1 MAAWRVDLT
10 PAAARQLRRAS
21 AMEAAAIRGVILAL
35 ANDPWPSGAAKLR
48 GRRGLWRIRVRVDGR
63 AWRVVYQLR
72 DADRLI
78 IVTRVAAR
86 DEGTYRGV

>member
-1 MAAWRVDLT
+1 
-10 PAAARQLRRAS
+10 
-21 AMEAAAIRGVILAL
+21 MEAAALRGVILAL
-35 ANDPWPSGAAKLR
+35 ADDPRPSGAAKLR
-48 GRRGLWRIRVRVDGR
+48 GRRGLWRILVRVDGR